1 MVPPTSASWQREPGS
16 STALG
21 SCCHLTRSCSLS
33 PWPAPAT
40 EAAPCWGSLFLALED
55 YPKGPGLQEGSCRH
69 CFARAVDSGET
80 AKVQQ
85 ADFKVLKAECSELGT
100 ECLSYPGQPC

>member
-16 STALG
+16 RTALG

-33 PWPAPAT
+33 LRPAPAT

-69 CFARAVDSGET
+69 CFVRAVDSGET
-80 AKVQQ
+80 AKVQR
-85 ADFKVLKAECSELGT
+85 ADFKVLKVECSELGK